1 MVNTAV
7 PTVGASVGV
16 SSGAISS
23 LTGLF
28 RDNSQPKQKV
38 VDADTRSLEFC
49 GMDSKATVELF
60 NYAMKCAF
68 AEETKGA
75 NDEAR
80 LCLKSVP
87 GDCSW
92 DAAESLPGLV
102 QNLKVAW
109 EQRVGEGKT
118 ALRLRVVFAE
128 ADAMSGEKGKLY
140 FEGCWAAGKAGSGI
154 EVQSVKAAGTN
165 HDTVVDCTKEW
176 LREMM
181 ESAKL

>member
-1 MVNTAV
+1 MINTAV
-7 PTVGASVGV
+7 PTVGASIGV

-28 RDNSQPKQKV
+28 KDNSDPKQKV
-38 VDADTRSLEFC
+38 TDANNRCLELC
-49 GMDSKATVELF
+49 GIDYKATQELSNF
-60 NYAMKCAF
+60 AMKCAF

-87 GDCSW
+87 GECSW
-92 DAAESLPGLV
+92 EAAESYPELV
-102 QNLKVAW
+102 RNLKVAW
-109 EQRVGEGKT
+109 EQRVEEGK
-118 ALRLRVVFAE
+118 APLSLRLVYAE
-128 ADAMSGEKGKLY
+128 DDVMIGEKGRLY
-140 FEGCWAAGKAGSGI
+140 FEGCWAEGKGGRGI
-154 EVQSVKAAGTN
+154 EVRSTKAMGTN
-165 HDTVVDCTKEW
+165 HDTLVDCTKEW